1 MGQLAK
7 LYTDEGGTT
16 HLRAD
21 AVGTTLCGDTVSNKG
36 VSDGELTCPICAKV
50 ALLAVE
56 LVTKA
61 EKREWRK
68 L

>member
-1 MGQLAK
+1 MAK
-7 LYTDEGGTT
+7 VLTDEGGTT

-21 AVGTTLCGDTVSNKG
+21 NIGTTLCGDTVSNKG
-36 VSDGELTCPICAKV
+36 VTDGELTCPICAQT

>member
-1 MGQLAK
+1 MAK
-7 LYTDEGGTT
+7 VLTDEGGTT

-21 AVGTTLCGDTVSNKG
+21 EQGTTLCGDTVSSKG
-36 VSDGELTCPICAKV
+36 VSDGELTCPECAKA

>member
-1 MGQLAK
+1 MAK
-7 LYTDEGGTT
+7 VLTDDGGTT

-21 AVGTTLCGDTVSNKG
+21 KIGTALCGNPISNKG
-36 VSDGELTCPICAKV
+36 VTDGELTCPICAQI

>member
-1 MGQLAK
+1 MAK
-7 LYTDEGGTT
+7 VLTDETGIT
-16 HLRAD
+16 HLRGATD
-21 AVGTTLCGDTVSNKG
+21 FLCDSSESPANANVTDG
-36 VSDGELTCPICAKV
+36 VLTCPECAKI
-50 ALLAVE
+50 ALNAVE

>member
-1 MGQLAK
+1 VEQLAK
-7 LYTDEGGTT
+7 VLTSDNDIN
-16 HLRAD
+16 HLRGAD
-21 AVGTTLCGDTVSNKG
+21 GMTLCGIPRAGQGAVDG
-36 VSDGELTCPICAKV
+36 VMSCPECAKI
-50 ALLAVE
+50 ALNAVE

>member
-1 MGQLAK
+1 MAK
-7 LYTDEGGTT
+7 VLTDESGIT
-16 HLRAD
+16 HLRGAIDTLCDSQESLAND
-21 AVGTTLCGDTVSNKG
+21 AVTDG
-36 VSDGELTCPICAKV
+36 VLTCPECAKI
-50 ALLAVE
+50 ALNAVE

>member
-1 MGQLAK
+1 MAK
-7 LYTDEGGTT
+7 VLTDDDGGL
-16 HLRAD
+16 HLRGAD
-21 AVGTTLCGDTVSNKG
+21 GDALCGKPIVNKG
-36 VSDGELTCPICAKV
+36 VTDGTLTCSDCAGA

>member
-1 MGQLAK
+1 MAK
-7 LYTDEGGTT
+7 VLTDEGGTT

-21 AVGTTLCGDTVSNKG
+21 AKGTTLCGDTVSNKG
-36 VSDGELTCPICAKV
+36 AAGGELTCPICAQI
-50 ALLAVE
+50 ALLAMD